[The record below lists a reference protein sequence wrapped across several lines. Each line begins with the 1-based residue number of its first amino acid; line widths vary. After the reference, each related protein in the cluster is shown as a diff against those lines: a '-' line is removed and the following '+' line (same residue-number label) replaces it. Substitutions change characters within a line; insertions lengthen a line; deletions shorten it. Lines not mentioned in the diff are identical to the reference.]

1 MRPPRHRH
9 WQILLLLP
17 ALGMRLALA
26 QSEPPSSTDEP
37 VLSLPPFVVD
47 HDDRR
52 TRTWRFVSLPEVDF
66 ELLTDVDSQQARDF
80 ASNYFRQEQ
89 LLNQLIPERFLWR
102 SDQPKR
108 HLLIADPGG
117 SAIRDSTMNAL
128 FGNIKNSGK
137 KTGMRLMPNI
147 RLDDGETS
155 MVYAYSRQQTPDALV
170 RLTLYGRSEINFS
183 FLTNR
188 IRFLLARRTPALPH
202 WFVEGLSG
210 VYDTSEFSQ
219 DDIEIGPVLWIS
231 GSEADALRR
240 NSNRPRQL
248 LPLSRLFST
257 LTTDQSVASREAWI
271 RQCTLFVRWAMFAE
285 EGRYRDALW
294 KFVDGTVTG
303 GASDSFF
310 RECFGFSFADG
321 RDILSDYL
329 ATATNDDHRIAP
341 RRLPR
346 TPRFQVR
353 RATPEEIWFG
363 RLEWSRLAFI
373 CADQHFPELRDAY
386 LKNARNTGR
395 LAQQETT
402 DSARIQL
409 SLGLLEFNAKNLKTA
424 LPLLEQATAR
434 VPGSASV
441 YYAIAAC
448 RYQAAHAA
456 LPADTKFSIDQTG
469 EILANL
475 DLARRQRMPMAR
487 VYTLLGNLWL
497 NSELTPSA
505 SDLEELSEGID
516 LFPSVARISLSVAL
530 LHAEL
535 GQIDRALEVVYI
547 GLQNSRSQ
555 QDIAQFYRLEETL
568 LDQLALL
575 SDG

>member
-1 MRPPRHRH
+1 
-9 WQILLLLP
+9 
-17 ALGMRLALA
+17 
-26 QSEPPSSTDEP
+26 
-37 VLSLPPFVVD
+37 
-47 HDDRR
+47 
-52 TRTWRFVSLPEVDF
+52 
-66 ELLTDVDSQQARDF
+66 
-80 ASNYFRQEQ
+80 
-89 LLNQLIPERFLWR
+89 
-102 SDQPKR
+102 
-108 HLLIADPGG
+108 
-117 SAIRDSTMNAL
+117 
-128 FGNIKNSGK
+128 
-137 KTGMRLMPNI
+137 
-147 RLDDGETS
+147 
-155 MVYAYSRQQTPDALV
+155 
-170 RLTLYGRSEINFS
+170 
-183 FLTNR
+183 
-188 IRFLLARRTPALPH
+188 
-202 WFVEGLSG
+202 
-210 VYDTSEFSQ
+210 
-219 DDIEIGPVLWIS
+219 
-231 GSEADALRR
+231 
-240 NSNRPRQL
+240 
-248 LPLSRLFST
+248 
-257 LTTDQSVASREAWI
+257 
-271 RQCTLFVRWAMFAE
+271 VRWAMFAE